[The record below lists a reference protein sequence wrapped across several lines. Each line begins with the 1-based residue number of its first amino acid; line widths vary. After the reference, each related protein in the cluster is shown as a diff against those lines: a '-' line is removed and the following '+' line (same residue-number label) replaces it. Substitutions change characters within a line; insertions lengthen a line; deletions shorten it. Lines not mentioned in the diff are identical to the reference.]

1 MENQK
6 QNILIIYGLGKSE
19 IKIINK
25 YLTSEEGQK
34 IEYIFIDY
42 IYLKNV
48 DKDNIKGLDIPIFT
62 KKIFIYDY
70 ETKYNNIEIFKNIS
84 KIPFDCKIINLNN
97 LYSNEET
104 KDYKAYDYEKDI
116 KVKIPQYFNLYNFN
130 FLIDDFDKDN
140 YNIIQIKETKIKIN
154 KNIWS
159 FTAPNLDKDY
169 YNPIYLDI
177 NEYYYKLL
185 KQD

>member
-104 KDYKAYDYEKDI
+104 KDYKVYDYKQNI
-116 KVKIPQYFNLYNFN
+116 KVKIPQCFKIINFN
-130 FLIDDFDKDN
+130 CLIDDFDKDN
-140 YNIIQIKETKIKIN
+140 YNIIQIKETKIKNN

-169 YNPIYLDI
+169 YNPIDLID

-185 KQD
+185 KED